1 MKIEGEHVFNGPRQ
15 EVWQMFYDPAILSS
29 AVPGMEKLE
38 MAADGGYVGIMN
50 VRVGP
55 VSGKFDVKL
64 SLSDINE
71 PESLTLTVDAKGA
84 PGFVKGVG
92 KVHFIETQEGTTIQ
106 QYDGDVNIGGALA
119 SVGQRMIDSVAKSII
134 RTAFETLDK
143 ALEARLEAKKTGK
156 EVAFTPPTTTEFAA
170 DVAKEVVGGFTKV
183 PEVRLVLYILPVV
196 AVILILA
203 IILSK

>member
-156 EVAFTPPTTTEFAA
+156 EVNFTPPTTNEFAA